1 MNSFGTLFR
10 LTSWGESH
18 GPAIGGVIDGCP
30 AGLALDE
37 AAIASQLA
45 RRRTGQ
51 GALTSARR
59 EADAVLFRSG
69 LFEGR
74 TTGTPV
80 AFEVANEDAKSE
92 HYEALRGL
100 YRPSHADFTYEAK
113 FGVRDHRG
121 GGRASARETVAR
133 VVAGAIAEQIL
144 RAHFG
149 VELVAWV
156 SSVATVGSRVDE
168 SLVTRDAVDSTAVR
182 CPDATAAAAME
193 AAILAARSEG
203 DTVGGT
209 ITCVARGVPA
219 GWGEPV
225 FGKLEGELAR
235 AMLSLPA
242 CKGFES
248 GSGFDGTRIRGSA
261 HNDPF
266 VREGDRITTATNHA
280 GGIQGG
286 ISNGA
291 PVVFRAA
298 FKPVATHFREQ
309 QTVTTSGEATTF
321 AATGRHDP
329 CVVPRAVPMVEAMA
343 ALVLLDAALL
353 QRARSGHGGR

>member
-1 MNSFGTLFR
+1 MNTFGTLFR

-18 GPAIGGVIDGCP
+18 GPAVGGVIDGCP
-30 AGLALDE
+30 AGLLLDE
-37 AAIASQLA
+37 AAIAAQLA
-45 RRRTGQ
+45 RRRTAQ
-51 GALTSARR
+51 SLLTSARR
-59 EADAVLFRSG
+59 ESDTVRLLSG
-69 LFEGR
+69 LYEGR
-74 TTGTPV
+74 TTGTPI

-92 HYEALRGL
+92 HYAPLAGL

-113 FGVRDHRG
+113 FGHRDPRG

-133 VVAGAIAEQIL
+133 VVAGTIAEQLL
-144 RAHFG
+144 REQFG
-149 VELVAWV
+149 VEIVAWV
-156 SSVATVGSRVDE
+156 SSVASIGSSVDE
-168 SLVTRDAVDSTAVR
+168 ATVRRSEVDGSVVR

-193 AAILAARSEG
+193 AEILVARSEG

-209 ITCVARGVPA
+209 ITCVARGLPA

-225 FGKLEGELAR
+225 FGKLEAELAR

-248 GSGFDGTRIRGSA
+248 GSGFEGTRMRGSA

-266 VREGDRITTATNHA
+266 VRDGDRVTTASNHS

-291 PVVFRAA
+291 PVVFRLA
-298 FKPVATHFREQ
+298 FKPVATHFQPQ
-309 QTVTTSGEATTF
+309 QTVTRDGEATTF
-321 AATGRHDP
+321 TASGRHDP

-343 ALVLLDAALL
+343 ALTLLDAALL
-353 QRARSGHGGR
+353 QRARSGR

>member
-1 MNSFGTLFR
+1 MNTFGHLFR
-10 LTSWGESH
+10 LTTWGESH

-30 AGLALDE
+30 AGLLLDE
-37 AAIASQLA
+37 AAIAAQLA

-51 GALTSARR
+51 SALTSARR
-59 EADAVLFRSG
+59 ECDAVSVRSG

-74 TTGTPV
+74 TTGTPI
-80 AFEVANEDAKSE
+80 AFEIANEDGRSE
-92 HYEALRGL
+92 HYEALRYL

-113 FGVRDHRG
+113 FGLRDHRG

-133 VVAGAIAEQIL
+133 VVGGTIAEQLL
-144 RAHFG
+144 REQFG
-149 VELVAWV
+149 VEIVAWV
-156 SSVATVGSRVDE
+156 NSVGAVQSEVDGTLLE
-168 SLVTRDAVDSTAVR
+168 RQAVDASAVR
-182 CPDATAAAAME
+182 CPDAGAAAAME
-193 AAILAARSEG
+193 AEILAARSAG

-209 ITCVARGVPA
+209 ITCIARGVPA

-225 FGKLEGELAR
+225 FGKLEAELAR

-248 GSGFDGTRIRGSA
+248 GSGFAGSRMRGSA
-261 HNDPF
+261 HNDGF
-266 VREGDRITTATNHA
+266 ALRDGTVTTTTNRA

-291 PVVFRAA
+291 PITFTVA
-298 FKPVATHFREQ
+298 FKPVATHFLEQ
-309 QTVTTSGEATTF
+309 QTVTRAGEPTTI

-329 CVVPRAVPMVEAMA
+329 CVVPRAVPIVEAMA

-353 QRARSGHGGR
+353 QQARSGR

>member
-1 MNSFGTLFR
+1 MNTFGTLFR

-18 GPAIGGVIDGCP
+18 GPAVGGVIDGCP
-30 AGLALDE
+30 AGLLLDE
-37 AAIASQLA
+37 AAIAAQLA
-45 RRRTGQ
+45 RRRTAQ
-51 GALTSARR
+51 SLLTSSRR
-59 EADAVLFRSG
+59 ESDAVRFLSG
-69 LFEGR
+69 LYAGR
-74 TTGTPV
+74 TTGTPI

-92 HYEALRGL
+92 HYAPLAGL

-113 FGVRDHRG
+113 FGHRDPRG

-133 VVAGAIAEQIL
+133 VVAGTIAEQLL
-144 RAHFG
+144 REQFG
-149 VELVAWV
+149 VEVVAWV
-156 SSVATVGSRVDE
+156 SSVASIGSSVDE
-168 SLVTRDAVDSTAVR
+168 ATVRRSEVDGSSVR

-193 AAILAARSEG
+193 AEILAARSEG

-209 ITCVARGVPA
+209 ITCVARGLPG

-225 FGKLEGELAR
+225 FGKLEAELAR

-248 GSGFDGTRIRGSA
+248 GSGFEGTRMRGSA

-266 VREGDRITTATNHA
+266 VRDGDRVTTASNHS

-291 PVVFRAA
+291 PVRFRVA
-298 FKPVATHFREQ
+298 FKPVATHFQPQ
-309 QTVTTSGEATTF
+309 QTVTRDGEATTF
-321 AATGRHDP
+321 TASGRHDP

-343 ALVLLDAALL
+343 ALTLLDAALL
-353 QRARSGHGGR
+353 QRARTGR

>member
-1 MNSFGTLFR
+1 MNTFGTLFR

-30 AGLALDE
+30 AGLTLDE
-37 AAIASQLA
+37 AAIAAQLA

-59 EADAVLFRSG
+59 EADALLFRSG

-74 TTGTPV
+74 TTGTPI

-92 HYEALRGL
+92 HYEALRDL

-113 FGVRDHRG
+113 FGHRDPRG

-133 VVAGAIAEQIL
+133 VVAGTIAEQLL
-144 RAHFG
+144 REQFG
-149 VELVAWV
+149 VEIVAWV
-156 SSVATVGSRVDE
+156 SSVANITSGVDPH
-168 SLVTRDAVDSTAVR
+168 SVTRAEVDRSAVR
-182 CPDATAAAAME
+182 CPDLTAAAAME
-193 AAILAARSEG
+193 AEIVAARSEG

-209 ITCVARGVPA
+209 ISCVVRGVPA

-225 FGKLEGELAR
+225 FGKLEAELAR

-248 GSGFDGTRIRGSA
+248 GSGFDGARMRGSA

-266 VREGDRITTATNHA
+266 VRDGDRITTATNHA

-298 FKPVATHFREQ
+298 FKPVATHFQPQ

-353 QRARSGHGGR
+353 HRARSGR

>member
-18 GPAIGGVIDGCP
+18 GPAVGGVIDGCP
-30 AGLALDE
+30 AGLLLDE
-37 AAIASQLA
+37 TAIAAQLA
-45 RRRTGQ
+45 RRRTAQ
-51 GALTSARR
+51 SLLTSSRR
-59 EADAVLFRSG
+59 ESDAVRLLSG
-69 LFEGR
+69 LYEGR
-74 TTGTPV
+74 TTGTPI

-92 HYEALRGL
+92 HYATIAGL

-113 FGVRDHRG
+113 FGHRDPRG

-133 VVAGAIAEQIL
+133 VIAGTVAEQLL
-144 RAHFG
+144 REQFG
-149 VELVAWV
+149 VEVVAWV
-156 SSVATVGSRVDE
+156 SSVASIGSSVEAD
-168 SLVTRDAVDSTAVR
+168 SVTRAEVDRSAVR

-193 AAILAARSEG
+193 AEILTARSEG

-209 ITCVARGVPA
+209 ITCVARGLPA

-225 FGKLEGELAR
+225 FGKLEAELAR

-248 GSGFDGTRIRGSA
+248 GSGFDGARMRGSA
-261 HNDPF
+261 HNDDF
-266 VREGDRITTATNHA
+266 VRDGERITTATNRS

-291 PVVFRAA
+291 PVLFRAA
-298 FKPVATHFREQ
+298 FKPVATHFQPQ
-309 QTVTTSGEATTF
+309 QTVTRDGEPTTF
-321 AATGRHDP
+321 TASGRHDP

-343 ALVLLDAALL
+343 ALTLLDAALL
-353 QRARSGHGGR
+353 HRARSGR